1 MIWRAL
7 SFSHFWIALGAS
19 ATAWLTWNGTDY
31 GTIDTPQ
38 HLAVVIW
45 VGLCTGCGYTV
56 QRAIKHQRTPAA
68 MPPERRR
75 YWDRHAL
82 SMLTVWG
89 SLWLLFTWS
98 QWKLMAWELSP
109 LLAVGPPLVLASLAY
124 AMAPGLPG
132 GLRSVI
138 WLKTPLIAAVWATAC
153 TLHPN
158 VTWDPVLWGQR
169 FLLIAGLSLPIDIR
183 DMGVDKDHIPTWPMV
198 LGPRSC
204 LRWAQG
210 LLVLAGLLPWAHA
223 ASWWAIGEDLAAAT
237 PLVMCLQAW
246 GAAWWLRPSRALPL
260 LTSTEEWEKE
270 KAAGW
275 VLDGVL
281 VWPLLWCFL
290 MMR

>member
-1 MIWRAL
+1 MVAFHMVPMEVDGVGVE
-7 SFSHFWIALGAS
+7 S
-19 ATAWLTWNGTDY
+19 
-31 GTIDTPQ
+31 
-38 HLAVVIW
+38 VV
-45 VGLCTGCGYTV
+45 GGG
-56 QRAIKHQRTPAA
+56 
-68 MPPERRR
+68 
-75 YWDRHAL
+75 
-82 SMLTVWG
+82 G
-89 SLWLLFTWS
+89 
-98 QWKLMAWELSP
+98 
-109 LLAVGPPLVLASLAY
+109 GLVLASLAY
-124 AMAPGLPG
+124 ALAPGLPG